1 MNYNSFAPSDPV
13 GWSAAPLVPSHS
25 LLLLPQISS
34 VFFPAVR
41 PFITQHSPL
50 WLFSFYSQPRPP
62 LCFYPFLILS
72 LTSTAKGVF
81 SFQTGAEKE
90 LWQGA
95 EREGLSV
102 YVCVLAL
109 PAMQPQ
115 EVHCASPPP
124 SLYNNDMSTS
134 QSGLDNMRTRGLTGT
149 QIFQMDHSWNTLC
162 KNVCRQIVP
171 FRKKQNKTKHFK
183 QERRLQVCPSKSDTV
198 FFGKVTLNFKRSS
211 ISIYR
216 LNRNKLCWA
225 LLHFIAM
232 FPIPLQSHALWLDPC
247 PRHFSSSLWKDSKQD
262 QINVWGRVF
271 LQQSGFRFVHV

>member
-124 SLYNNDMSTS
+124 SLCNNDMSTS
-134 QSGLDNMRTRGLTGT
+134 QSGLDNMWTRRLTGT

-198 FFGKVTLNFKRSS
+198 VLEKWGWILNVPPLAYTDLTEINSAGLYSILSQCFPFLSGAMHFDWIPAQDIFHLVYGKTPNKT
-211 ISIYR
+211 R
-216 LNRNKLCWA
+216 LMCAAIW
-225 LLHFIAM
+225 I
-232 FPIPLQSHALWLDPC
+232 
-247 PRHFSSSLWKDSKQD
+247 
-262 QINVWGRVF
+262 
-271 LQQSGFRFVHV
+271 